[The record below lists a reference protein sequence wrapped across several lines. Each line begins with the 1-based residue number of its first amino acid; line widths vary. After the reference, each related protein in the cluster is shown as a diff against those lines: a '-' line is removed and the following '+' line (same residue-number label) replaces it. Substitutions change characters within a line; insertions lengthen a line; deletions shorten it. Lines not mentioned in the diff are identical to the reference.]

1 MNKICFGCGAKL
13 QCSNKDMVGYIPESK
28 ISDATYC
35 MRCFRLMHYGENKE
49 NKTPKT
55 INEIL
60 YLVNKD
66 NKHTI
71 FMVDF
76 LSLSDKVMDIY
87 KKIKG
92 KKLLLISKIDII
104 PKSIKLDN
112 IRKYIAN
119 KYNINEVKFI
129 SSNNNYGVI
138 SLLNYLNDRNIN
150 TSYILGLSNS
160 GKSTLLNKIIDITNS
175 KLSKITTS
183 HNKNTTLDFIRL
195 NITDNL
201 TLIDSPG
208 FIIDTYNQNVK
219 ENKLVNPITYQVK
232 KGETLK
238 INDIYLNFS
247 NNASITIYS
256 NCNLIAKKYYKEDI
270 NYDYNMEIKDN
281 TDLIIL
287 GLGFINIKNE
297 CDIKVSNLNQS
308 IIELRES
315 IFGSK
320 DE

>member
-13 QCSNKDMVGYIPESK
+13 QSNNKEENGYIPATK
-28 ISDATYC
+28 INDSSYC
-35 MRCFRLMHYGENKE
+35 MRCFRLMHYGENKG
-49 NKTPKT
+49 NQTPKT

-76 LSLSDKVMDIY
+76 LSLSDKVLDIY
-87 KKIKG
+87 NKITG

-104 PKSIKLDN
+104 PKSIKLEN
-112 IRKYIAN
+112 IKKYMTN

-129 SSNNNYGVI
+129 SSTNNFGVI
-138 SLLNYLNDRNIN
+138 SLLNYLNEGNIK

-160 GKSTLLNKIIDITNS
+160 GKSTLLNKIIDITDS

-195 NITDNL
+195 NINDDL

-208 FIIDTYNQNVK
+208 FIIDCYNENTK
-219 ENKLVNPITYQVK
+219 DNKLIKPITYQVK
-232 KGETLK
+232 SGETLK
-238 INDIYLNFS
+238 INDFYLNF
-247 NNASITIYS
+247 NNSTNITIYS
-256 NCNLIAKKYYKEDI
+256 NYSLVSKKYYKDNI
-270 NYDYNMEIKDN
+270 DYDYSIKVNDD
-281 TDLIIL
+281 TDLIIQ
-287 GLGFINIKNE
+287 GLGFINIKDTT
-297 CDIKVSNLNQS
+297 DIKISNLNQNL
-308 IIELRES
+308 IELRES

-320 DE
+320 NE